1 MNKLVDMINTAIKT
15 VQASA
20 YYSLSQKKFCLNKLH
35 NALFA
40 LAQEWSTILP
50 KQKRAQIIQEQ
61 TPSNPT
67 LIQQSIL
74 SVLAAIAEESFERKL

>member
-1 MNKLVDMINTAIKT
+1 
-15 VQASA
+15 
-20 YYSLSQKKFCLNKLH
+20 
-35 NALFA
+35 